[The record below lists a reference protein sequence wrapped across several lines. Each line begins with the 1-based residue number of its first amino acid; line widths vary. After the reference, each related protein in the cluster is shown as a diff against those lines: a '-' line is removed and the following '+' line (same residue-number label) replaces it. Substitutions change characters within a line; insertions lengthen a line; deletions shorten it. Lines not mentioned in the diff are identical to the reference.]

1 MRLATKSWLF
11 LLFYAP
17 CYGQINVLTANYG
30 NDRTNEN
37 LSETTLNSS
46 TVGPATFGKIATFA
60 VDGQVYAQ
68 PLYVSSLPMP
78 GKGVHNQRV
87 LASEHGAVRRFDVSR
102 VQGHTSGSRDTG
114 NRRD

>member
-68 PLYVSSLPMP
+68 PLYVSSLQML
-78 GKGVHNQRV
+78 GQGVHNV
-87 LASEHGAVRRFDVSR
+87 LYVTTMHKTDYA
-102 VQGHTSGSRDTG
+102 RDA
-114 NRRD
+114 D